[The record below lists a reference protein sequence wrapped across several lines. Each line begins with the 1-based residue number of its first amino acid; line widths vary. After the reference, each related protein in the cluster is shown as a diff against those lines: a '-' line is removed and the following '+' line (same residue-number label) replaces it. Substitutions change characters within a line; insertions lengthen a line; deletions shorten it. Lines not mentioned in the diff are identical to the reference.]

1 MSNGRNMRIVSMD
14 ESFMLIPTPKSDRGN
29 HLENQGRVKVSTPI
43 VFFIT
48 KWFNGF
54 FVNWFNYIPNSIFL
68 LLSGGS
74 IAPTSPKP
82 DLNESQS
89 SQEVPI
95 VMDESG
101 QLPDPVEEV
110 CIIAMISFG
119 ARVIDLKKCTS
130 LSSFHAT
137 KTWKTKK
144 NLYVI
149 MRFSV
154 FNVIFLVCY
163 WGCSLAKYFLWV
175 HWSIV
180 W

>member
-1 MSNGRNMRIVSMD
+1 MD
-14 ESFMLIPTPKSDRGN
+14 ESFMLIPTPKKDHGN
-29 HLENQGRVKVSTPI
+29 LLENQGRVKVSTPI

-101 QLPDPVEEV
+101 LLPDPVEEV
-110 CIIAMISFG
+110 CIINISLVVGPKKQDFWPRIKVLEG
-119 ARVIDLKKCTS
+119 KKFNNSVDECQFVKNWAWLIKCLKNW
-130 LSSFHAT
+130 H
-137 KTWKTKK
+137 
-144 NLYVI
+144 
-149 MRFSV
+149 
-154 FNVIFLVCY
+154 
-163 WGCSLAKYFLWV
+163 
-175 HWSIV
+175 
-180 W
+180 